1 MAAQSEY
8 NKSINVDSDIK
19 QLKRVVVHRPDPGI
33 EWVTPS
39 NADRL
44 LYDDIVFL
52 PQMIDQHQRFV
63 EVLTA
68 VLGQE
73 AVVEFQDLLEDIL
86 KNHSVFEELLK
97 IVIEFESVSDRQ
109 AEYLR
114 KLPAVS
120 LAAVLIS
127 GVVPGISEPILPPLP
142 NHIFTRDIGV
152 AINNSFFTCLAGKS
166 ARKRESILAWFVAHH
181 HPLIAGTDDNNT
193 SYIDLCQHS
202 SDLLSTLSDPE
213 LAIEGGDIMVIDR
226 KNLFIGSSLRTNK
239 YSIEKTADILF
250 KQKVVERVTLI
261 EIPKHP
267 NCIHLD
273 TLFTQISNTDF
284 VYYQPFMSSGL
295 KITQYRRALDHQVT
309 YSSIHQLMSEIQPMV
324 RLIPCGNAKYPYAER
339 EQYASG
345 CNLVALKNSVAV
357 SYARNLK
364 TLEALKERG
373 YQIISA
379 GELLNGIKTGLIDP
393 EKLQNTIVTVRSSEL
408 TRAGGGPHC
417 LTLPLVRE

>member
-1 MAAQSEY
+1 
-8 NKSINVDSDIK
+8 
-19 QLKRVVVHRPDPGI
+19 
-33 EWVTPS
+33 
-39 NADRL
+39 
-44 LYDDIVFL
+44 
-52 PQMIDQHQRFV
+52 
-63 EVLTA
+63 
-68 VLGQE
+68 
-73 AVVEFQDLLEDIL
+73 
-86 KNHSVFEELLK
+86 
-97 IVIEFESVSDRQ
+97 
-109 AEYLR
+109 
-114 KLPAVS
+114 
-120 LAAVLIS
+120 
-127 GVVPGISEPILPPLP
+127 
-142 NHIFTRDIGV
+142 
-152 AINNSFFTCLAGKS
+152 
-166 ARKRESILAWFVAHH
+166 
-181 HPLIAGTDDNNT
+181 
-193 SYIDLCQHS
+193 
-202 SDLLSTLSDPE
+202 
-213 LAIEGGDIMVIDR
+213 MVIDR

-273 TLFTQISNTDF
+273 TLFTQISKTDF
-284 VYYQPFMSSGL
+284 VYYQPFMSTGL
-295 KITQYRRALDHQVT
+295 KITQYRGDLDHQVT
-309 YSSIHQLMSEIQPMV
+309 YSGIHQLMYEIQPMV

-345 CNLVALKNSVAV
+345 CNFVALKNSVAV

-393 EKLQNTIVTVRSSEL
+393 EKLQDTIVTVRSSEL